1 MKILVVDDEQDICEI
16 LQFNLEME
24 GYEVTTA
31 NSAEEVLELP
41 LSSFDIIL
49 LDVMMGEI
57 SGFQLAKRIRENSA
71 TSSIPIIFITA
82 LDDEEHTVKGLEL
95 GADDY
100 MKKPLSIKE
109 VKARIKAVLRRAKF
123 KEQQKSNASN
133 GTKETPATINYQG
146 ICIKSL
152 AKSCTIDG
160 VPVQLTKLEFEL
172 LLLFLSNPDTVFSR
186 DELLCRCWPSDT
198 YVLDR
203 TVDVNITRLRKK
215 IGQYGKQ
222 LKTRFGYGYVF
233 ETEIVQE

>member
-1 MKILVVDDEQDICEI
+1 
-16 LQFNLEME
+16 
-24 GYEVTTA
+24 
-31 NSAEEVLELP
+31 
-41 LSSFDIIL
+41 
-49 LDVMMGEI
+49 MGEI

-123 KEQQKSNASN
+123 REQQKDNDSN

-152 AKSCTIDG
+152 SKSCTIDG
-160 VPVQLTKLEFEL
+160 VAVQLTKLEFEL

>member
-133 GTKETPATINYQG
+133 DTKETPATINYQG
-146 ICIKSL
+146 IWIKSL
-152 AKSCTIDG
+152 SKSCTIDG
-160 VPVQLTKLEFEL
+160 VAVQLTKLEFEL

>member
-71 TSSIPIIFITA
+71 TSGIPIIFITA

-123 KEQQKSNASN
+123 REQQKNNAYN
-133 GTKETPATINYQG
+133 GTKETPATINYHG

-152 AKSCTIDG
+152 SKSCTIDG

>member
-1 MKILVVDDEQDICEI
+1 MKLFLLEDDSAISMGI
-16 LQFNLEME
+16 SYSLTNE
-24 GYEVTTA
+24 GYCVTTA
-31 NSAEEVLELP
+31 SSVKQGLEIIKNDSFSLYILDLNLP
-41 LSSFDIIL
+41 DGSGY
-49 LDVMMGEI
+49 DVCKEI
-57 SGFQLAKRIRENSA
+57 KKQGDL
-71 TSSIPIIFITA
+71 PVIFLTA
-82 LDDEEHTVKGLEL
+82 YDDEINVVTGFEL

-123 KEQQKSNASN
+123 REQQKSNASN